1 MFCLVQRNWYALF
14 IGMKKMLITA
24 KTNAKM
30 TSLGDVST
38 MSSLGDV
45 STMTSVGDVS
55 TMSSLGDVST
65 MPSLDDVSTMSNE
78 ISQKERPK
86 Y

>member
-1 MFCLVQRNWYALF
+1 
-14 IGMKKMLITA
+14 MLITA

-30 TSLGDVST
+30 TSL
-38 MSSLGDV
+38 
-45 STMTSVGDVS
+45 GDVS